1 MATMRSEGVGRVL
14 RAAAGAALALLH
26 AGPAA
31 AETKLGPVTLS
42 GEAELGGRIVWGDED
57 AEKFE
62 EYRDLR
68 DGVVGNFDLLL
79 ENAEITHWLRGR
91 GENLGYD
98 DQRYWLEGGRY
109 GRYQIEAFY
118 GELPHIFSD
127 SARTP
132 YGRTG
137 KNTFVL
143 PPAFPNIATTIPDPS
158 LFRDVDQ
165 ELKWR
170 EGSVGTS
177 YHLGESLLFKGGYRI
192 QDKRGASNWGMNFGT
207 PGGSFTSIPRRIDE
221 RIHEARLG
229 ADWILGDASLSA
241 EYLGNF
247 FENDFNSVTA
257 DNPNPTTAVAA

>member
-1 MATMRSEGVGRVL
+1 MATMRSEAGGRVS
-14 RAAAGAALALLH
+14 RGVAGAALALALLY
-26 AGPAA
+26 GDPAV

-42 GEAELGGRIVWGDED
+42 GEAELGGRIVWDSGDE
-57 AEKFE
+57 AKFE

-68 DGVVGNFDLLL
+68 DGVIGNFDLLL
-79 ENAEITHWLRGR
+79 ENEAITHWLRGR

-177 YHLGESLLFKGGYRI
+177 YHLGESLLFKGRRQLQEKLGSLRVAGALVLPDSLRDALA
-192 QDKRGASNWGMNFGT
+192 QALPGFGGGAAAASAKVVVFPACRDKRSQPPLDWREQ
-207 PGGSFTSIPRRIDE
+207 SYRR
-221 RIHEARLG
+221 
-229 ADWILGDASLSA
+229 
-241 EYLGNF
+241 
-247 FENDFNSVTA
+247 
-257 DNPNPTTAVAA
+257 AAPIKPHR